1 MNPLDCLELY
11 EDADFYDTEFA
22 SRDHELPFFLE
33 QARRASGPVLEIAC
47 GTGRLTL
54 PIAAARI
61 DVTGLDVSLPML
73 EKAKQKAA
81 ERGLH
86 IPWVHQDCRAIALP
100 RRFALI
106 FSATNAMQHLL
117 DVDSAHAFLTSARDA
132 LTPDGVL
139 LIDVFNP
146 DPAKLARRSEVRYL
160 HKTITTDD
168 GAAIRVEASSSYRAQ
183 SQVLH
188 FDLFYAIEGREIRR
202 KQVNMR
208 CFFPEEL
215 LALIKLAGLEVIDRL
230 GGYEGSAFSD
240 RSLKQLLFCR
250 RKR

>member
-54 PIAAARI
+54 PIAAQGI

-73 EKAKQKAA
+73 EKAKQKAV
-81 ERGLH
+81 EHGLN
-86 IPWVHQDCRAIALP
+86 IPWVHQDCRAISLS
-100 RRFALI
+100 RQFGLI
-106 FSATNAMQHLL
+106 FSATNAMQHLH
-117 DVDSAHAFLTSARDA
+117 DIESVHAFLTSARDS

-146 DPAKLARRSEVRYL
+146 DPSKLARKSEVRYL
-160 HKTITTDD
+160 HKMITAPD
-168 GAAIRVEASSSYRAQ
+168 GSSVRVEASSAYRAQ

-188 FDLFYAIEGREIRR
+188 FDLFYLVAGREIRR

-215 LALIKLAGLEVIDRL
+215 LALSKLAGLEVIDRL
-230 GGYEGSAFSD
+230 GDYDGSPLSD
-240 RSLKQLLFCR
+240 RSPKQLLFCK